1 MRDSPTADDLLPLVA
16 RLSAEERMRL
26 FRMIV
31 SAGNDIEAYRAAP
44 PTVVEFSSDEESLAW
59 DASGWEEVE

>member
-1 MRDSPTADDLLPLVA
+1 
-16 RLSAEERMRL
+16 MRL